1 MNSSRLSR
9 TMRAYE
15 GCAVVARTI
24 HIVYE
29 VLVIGNWYLVYC
41 LLLEILF
48 CSLQFIE
55 CCVLLM
61 GGERKES
68 RREEGEEALMGQA
81 REL

>member
-1 MNSSRLSR
+1 MCGGGEDDTHCVR
-9 TMRAYE
+9 
-15 GCAVVARTI
+15 GFG
-24 HIVYE
+24 
-29 VLVIGNWYLVYC
+29 IGNWYLVYC

-68 RREEGEEALMGQA
+68 RKEEGEEALMGQA